1 MNTRYTLRQQ
11 VINEAQERCTDESD
25 WKTYNEVIDSI
36 HEIIESSIPVYTA
49 DLLEI
54 ALSNLRLATA
64 QPWNMPEDVDPVT
77 LISLNIYELLCEEVQ
92 EWFDNTW
99 GHIYV

>member
-1 MNTRYTLRQQ
+1 
-11 VINEAQERCTDESD
+11 
-25 WKTYNEVIDSI
+25 
-36 HEIIESSIPVYTA
+36 
-49 DLLEI
+49 
-54 ALSNLRLATA
+54 
-64 QPWNMPEDVDPVT
+64 MPEDVDPVT